1 MRILEADFVS
11 NFAHGLVR
19 ACQQILDAV
28 DNGKVDVFDGG
39 LARFLLDEVAE
50 IVGGKMELVCTPSH
64 GGQTDL
70 FRLAGIK
77 IAGHQFFEA
86 SEDIAVDSFA
96 GGKLAVVKTEAVVE

>member
-1 MRILEADFVS
+1 MNAIISKCAVLNCASIFIRRTPSHFLEHPAQMMRILEADFVS

-39 LARFLLDEVAE
+39 LAGFLLHKVAE
-50 IVGGKMELVCTPSH
+50 IVGGEVELVGTPRH

-70 FRLAGIK
+70 LGL
-77 IAGHQFFEA
+77 
-86 SEDIAVDSFA
+86 V
-96 GGKLAVVKTEAVVE
+96 